1 MLTGPET
8 DGGNIPGD
16 KLGAL
21 VGALVSLSGRGA
33 IVSRAPGA
41 GANDTGADV
50 IGDKVVPA
58 RMGAIVTG
66 ATVGASSGAMGACVR
81 VGTVKVGAAVVP
93 GGTGAAAIGVA
104 TGAAGAGASVSPN
117 GIGDFVT
124 ETFVGAADTG
134 VIVVPAGM
142 GAVVTGTV
150 IGGSVAGANVSP
162 KGIGAVVIVSFPG
175 ALVEGMNVVPDGMG
189 AAVAVETGAEVTGA
203 SGRGLG
209 ARVGTAFRSPG
220 CSSCL
225 SAIRSWTSNGERPS
239 KRSLI

>member
-66 ATVGASSGAMGACVR
+66 ATVGASSGTMGACVV

-93 GGTGAAAIGVA
+93 GGTGAAAIGAA
-104 TGAAGAGASVSPN
+104 TGAAGASVSPN
-117 GIGDFVT
+117 GIGAFVT
-124 ETFVGAADTG
+124 ETFVGAADAG

-142 GAVVTGTV
+142 GAVVTGSL
-150 IGGSVAGANVSP
+150 IDGSVAGANVSP
-162 KGIGAVVIVSFPG
+162 KGIGAVDIVLFPG
-175 ALVEGMNVVPDGMG
+175 ALVVGMDVVPDGMG

-239 KRSLI
+239 KRSRI